1 MDNERIHEAENA
13 MPTPSLTVLLVQSLT
28 LASLM
33 SPASTVEYDRLPE
46 RREHPWTPGPDQ
58 WSSVPLVRFE
68 RRDDPSWPQA
78 DDDSS
83 GSRVALAELVRAIG
97 SYIPGGDAGCSVQQ
111 LLVILGYGGPPLT
124 FSRSPFG
131 DPRRDRPKLAG
142 WCRSRRPS
150 TGGLRRGSPEIG
162 TTCCFATQDK
172 VWVTGPAGE
181 KWEVYTVLSDS
192 DTFGSSSQHLDEDN
206 AEGSVCCGGAKRAN
220 DDTQSASAGA
230 CC

>member
-1 MDNERIHEAENA
+1 

-150 TGGLRRGSPEIG
+150 TGGLSRGSPEIG

-172 VWVTGPAGE
+172 VWVTAPAGE
-181 KWEVYTVLSDS
+181 KWEVYTVLADS
-192 DTFGSSSQHLDEDN
+192 ETFGTRPKLLEDT
-206 AEGSVCCGGAKRAN
+206 AKGEGGVCCGGTAA
-220 DDTQSASAGA
+220 AGA
-230 CC
+230 AQPAGTTSCC